1 MDKPAPAH
9 RAALSKKDY
18 RKLTGFDGDWRDTWW
33 SDDFLAMMAKRWD
46 LDQVRSVLDVGC
58 GPGFVMDALAVRWPG
73 VERTGVE
80 PSPLESER
88 PNIYRGTL
96 EDHRGLRA
104 DLVCALDV
112 MEHTDD
118 DVAFLRA
125 LAQRGPRIVL
135 RIPLDVSVVD
145 ALTGRTRA
153 HRENLGHRFA
163 YTRRRAL
170 ERVSSAGL
178 EIIDDAYHAIP
189 YPGRLAGL
197 RAWGALR
204 WPHLTYRLLGGA
216 SLMVLARAPV

>member
-1 MDKPAPAH
+1 MTCGGLSFVLRCDVDYGARHPRWHEADAEAKADAVVQLVERSGQIPA
-9 RAALSKKDY
+9 
-18 RKLTGFDGDWRDTWW
+18 
-33 SDDFLAMMAKRWD
+33 
-46 LDQVRSVLDVGC
+46 SVLDVGC